1 MGSFNYK
8 KLMWALLYLSFG
20 SFSCWATAESL
31 FLTWPDIPLV
41 FCWVISIGFFLIASL
56 GCKMIADAFDH
67 SKYIKN
73 RSFSLWMGLLI
84 ICVFWL
90 ICSMPTNTHTFLY
103 RDIAASTVTED
114 IQSTSKYLNQLAT
127 NEFDTKACQQEK
139 EQLKHSVQTKLN
151 ELWNEMSHSANVGV
165 GPAAKKIMLDIAGIL
180 SDGQL
185 GVPSVKN
192 NKIMSEQELVTY
204 FKDYS
209 RLVNGVLNARLS
221 QIDREY
227 SGNTNRFAQ
236 VIRTA
241 TNANKNLAILKKAL
255 DDGDYDINEAKTVN
269 KQIIPRLNEGYS
281 LVKNYSSKIVF
292 NPLAD
297 KAHYENDGPFIKH
310 IIGVYNLWGDFLSGN
325 LPSKTGSMIFYILIS
340 ILVDIAAFIFFTK
353 I

>member
-1 MGSFNYK
+1 MGSFNYQ
-8 KLMWALLYLSFG
+8 KLMWALLYLAFG

-67 SKYIKN
+67 SKYVKN

-114 IQSTSKYLNQLAT
+114 IQSTSKYLNQLTT

-139 EQLKHSVQTKLN
+139 EQLRHNVQTKLN

-165 GPAAKKIMLDIAGIL
+165 GPAAKKIMLDIADIL

-185 GVPSVKN
+185 GVPSV
-192 NKIMSEQELVTY
+192 
-204 FKDYS
+204 
-209 RLVNGVLNARLS
+209 
-221 QIDREY
+221 
-227 SGNTNRFAQ
+227 
-236 VIRTA
+236 
-241 TNANKNLAILKKAL
+241 
-255 DDGDYDINEAKTVN
+255 
-269 KQIIPRLNEGYS
+269 
-281 LVKNYSSKIVF
+281 
-292 NPLAD
+292 
-297 KAHYENDGPFIKH
+297 
-310 IIGVYNLWGDFLSGN
+310 
-325 LPSKTGSMIFYILIS
+325 
-340 ILVDIAAFIFFTK
+340 
-353 I
+353 